1 MSLSIINSMFLQNN
15 SFICLSRL
23 VHLLAHVDAGNETKC
38 KVKGMKQSAEEN
50 PPIRWWK
57 GNLIGSGAFGKL
69 LAVNQVGMHASISKV
84 GPLNGENFL
93 SDVID
98 LGLFSWWLFMIGSSN
113 ATRQKAQV
121 RSFALKQCFDF
132 YILSNCSN

>member
-1 MSLSIINSMFLQNN
+1 M
-15 SFICLSRL
+15 
-23 VHLLAHVDAGNETKC
+23 HLLAHVDAGNETKC

-50 PPIRWWK
+50 PLIRWRK
-57 GNLIGSGAFGKL
+57 GNLIESGAFGKL

-113 ATRQKAQV
+113 ATRQKA
-121 RSFALKQCFDF
+121 R
-132 YILSNCSN
+132 